1 VGRLLGRKTGTES
14 EREFRFRFA
23 KIRNLDSGYKW
34 GYPHSMT
41 PPPAAT
47 IPAPLKPLRADARRN
62 RERILKAARKVFADQ
77 GMHSQ
82 IDDVARRAK
91 VGVGTVYRHFPT
103 KEALLDA
110 LVREHFEEIAGFA
123 REALGR
129 EDAWD
134 GFCEL
139 IWRAA
144 GHNAQDLAFCEA
156 IASSDKSAII
166 EEVGL
171 MGSTREL
178 IARAQ
183 RLGRMRTDATVEDV
197 ALIMI
202 GASAVM
208 RSQPGA
214 WRRYVALMLDGLRAS

>member
-1 VGRLLGRKTGTES
+1 
-14 EREFRFRFA
+14 
-23 KIRNLDSGYKW
+23 
-34 GYPHSMT
+34 MT
-41 PPPAAT
+41 PPPAAAV
-47 IPAPLKPLRADARRN
+47 PAPPKPLRADARRN
-62 RERILKAARKVFADQ
+62 RERILKAARKVFAEQ

-123 REALGR
+123 REALAR
-129 EDAWD
+129 EDAWE

-139 IWRAA
+139 VWRAA
-144 GHNAQDLAFCEA
+144 ERNAEDLAFCEVVT
-156 IASSDKSAII
+156 STDKTGII

-171 MGSTREL
+171 NASTREL
-178 IARAQ
+178 VARAQ
-183 RLGRMRTDATVEDV
+183 AQGRMRRDV
-197 ALIMI
+197 IAERDMPILMI

-208 RSQPGA
+208 QITQSDDS
-214 WRRYVALMLDGLRAS
+214 WRRYVTLMLDGLRAS